1 MRRSTESSHTVALLA
16 LLLLCPLCF
25 GNPAELDDVKFVF
38 LLARHG
44 ERVPCHYFPFP
55 GLPPEFVGRKCELTL
70 NGRRQH
76 FLLGQ
81 FLRQRYPLLLSS
93 QLIQDEVLIRSSATD
108 RTLMSANY
116 FSYGLYQ
123 RSEGQLPILPPI
135 FSSPKKY
142 DSLLKVSSPCPAFKR
157 LVSDTLNADSAIA
170 FAKRELLLYNTLQK
184 IADLKFIP
192 EQPHLHLTTVWE
204 LCDVLYVWNYL
215 KPHAVPDWL
224 DASLVSGCSRALAFK
239 QQLRFSTSSL
249 TRLRG
254 GPLVAHVLD
263 MLRKRSAIVDHL
275 DTPTSTGSS
284 ATAFNFVNSALD
296 GTDPLDIPKE
306 RGSKLVAYFAHDST
320 LAAFLSHLGIFNNLI
335 PPFAAA
341 VILELYHN
349 RTGDPQV
356 RILYRNDTING
367 ASEPVELWPA
377 VCSETTKATD
387 ASGYCRLATLEGA
400 FKNTASFDLDV
411 DCRLPESA
419 IPSASP
425 VLSPAHCAISAFLLS
440 CVLIG
445 TRSKAYLIVSP
456 LVVFLSCPLAFR
468 GQC

>member
-1 MRRSTESSHTVALLA
+1 MRQSTESSNTVALLA
-16 LLLLCPLCF
+16 LLLLCPLCL
-25 GNPAELDDVKFVF
+25 GNPTEVDDVKFVF

-44 ERVPCHYFPFP
+44 ERLPCHYFPFP

-81 FLRQRYPLLLSS
+81 FFRQRYPLLLSS

-116 FSYGLYQ
+116 FSCGLYQ
-123 RSEGQLPILPPI
+123 RLEGQLPIMPPI

-157 LVSDTLNADSAIA
+157 LSN
-170 FAKRELLLYNTLQK
+170 
-184 IADLKFIP
+184 DLKFIP
-192 EQPHLHLTTVWE
+192 EQPHLHLTAVWE

-215 KPHAVPDWL
+215 KSHAVPDWL

-239 QQLRFSTSSL
+239 QQLRFSTPSL

-263 MLRKRSAIVDHL
+263 ILRRRSAIVDHL
-275 DTPTSTGSS
+275 DTPTSTGPS
-284 ATAFNFVNSALD
+284 ATAFKFVNSALD

-306 RGSKLVAYFAHDST
+306 KGSKLVAYFAHDST

-349 RTGDPQV
+349 RTGDPRV

-387 ASGYCRLATLEGA
+387 ASGYCRLATLEAA
-400 FKNTASFDLDV
+400 FKNTASLDLAV
-411 DCRLPESA
+411 DCRLPEFP
-419 IPSASP
+419 IPSASLA
-425 VLSPAHCAISAFLLS
+425 LSPAHCAISAFLLS

-445 TRSKAYLIVSP
+445 TRSKAYLIMSP